1 MLQKHPLADIVVLQK
16 IREKKH
22 LFIHYPVPTDDAV
35 SIIRFIL

>member
-22 LFIHYPVPTDDAV
+22 LFIHYPVPTDAV
-35 SIIRFIL
+35 SIIRSIL